1 MGVIGR
7 GAEDDLVADDEA
19 ADDMPESGGETGHY
33 AAATFELDSVQ
44 CFGKHL
50 RDRARLFVIH
60 SFSSSFC
67 SLGLSLLFFYL
78 NGHSR
83 R

>member
-7 GAEDDLVADDEA
+7 GAEEDLVADDEA
-19 ADDMPESGGETGHY
+19 ADDVPETAGETGHH
-33 AAATFELDSVQ
+33 AAATFELDPVQ

-50 RDRARLFVIH
+50 RDRVRLFVIH

-67 SLGLSLLFFYL
+67 SLGLSLFFFYL
-78 NGHSR
+78 SRDSR